1 MVRFP
6 AWVLGGFLPD
16 NFGPTCV
23 PADSDEVAWCALGQK
38 HILQSLAG
46 HERFDPAW
54 KPEDP
59 LITAVRDAVQ
69 TEKWRK
75 QMLLIHT
82 FGPVFLCVV
91 AGATFGLWQM
101 EVQAGAFV
109 ATFLLALNGI
119 YNHGT
124 RAFLEVRN
132 GIRPN
137 IK

>member
-1 MVRFP
+1 
-6 AWVLGGFLPD
+6 
-16 NFGPTCV
+16 
-23 PADSDEVAWCALGQK
+23 
-38 HILQSLAG
+38 
-46 HERFDPAW
+46 
-54 KPEDP
+54 
-59 LITAVRDAVQ
+59 
-69 TEKWRK
+69 
-75 QMLLIHT
+75 MLLIHT